1 MIPPVDTTFVSRG
14 GLPSR
19 ITRPEP
25 GPISRAA
32 TMQDA
37 AAREVSSV
45 REQMEHLLA
54 SVRQMIITLGANH
67 QAASTELSAYLAQTQ
82 AVADQLA
89 LALAPLAGLEGELG
103 AVQATIDTLRL
114 ERGQLQALC
123 VIAEH
128 LNSTL
133 DKPEVLNRLLDDLL
147 TLVGAER
154 GALLLTD
161 ASGQL
166 HFEAARTADHL
177 PLNRS
182 DFAISRGTVEQVW
195 RNQQPL
201 LANDARHDSRLEANP
216 SVRIHGIH
224 ALMCA
229 PLRAQGKTVG
239 VVYVDCLQSE
249 HPFTDQHLDLLAAFC
264 NVAAIAIANA
274 NLFHQQWLQ
283 TQEIAAIKTYTD
295 SILASLSSGVL
306 AVDNAGRVTRANRA
320 IEPILGVTV
329 EAALGQPIETVLAK
343 LQAPGVLDL
352 IQQTAGEVDARRA
365 ILVRVPA
372 INAAQARTV
381 NVQWAALCDSE
392 RRRLGTVIVLDDL
405 TELETAQHAAEIFR
419 KYVHPDVVDLVT
431 QHPSAAVLGGQTRD
445 ITALFADIRNYTAMG
460 EALAPAALVELLNE
474 YLALMTEAIFAQGG
488 TVTMFQGDAVM
499 AIFNAPQNQPDHA
512 LRAARAAFG
521 IAQGIAE
528 HNQRTGQ
535 RQVRCGVGVNSGPAL
550 VGNIGAEGRLQHYT
564 AIGDTVNLAKR
575 LEEHATEGQILLSD
589 ATYRLVAP
597 LVKVHPI
604 PDVRAKGKSHPV
616 QVWELHGV
624 E

>member
-1 MIPPVDTTFVSRG
+1 MIPPVENTFVSRG

-25 GPISRAA
+25 GPLSRAA
-32 TMQDA
+32 RMQA
-37 AAREVSSV
+37 EAAREVGSL
-45 REQMEHLLA
+45 RQQMEALLA
-54 SVRQMIITLGANH
+54 NLRQL
-67 QAASTELSAYLAQTQ
+67 ASTFDGHATTPQVDLS
-82 AVADQLA
+82 
-89 LALAPLAGLEGELG
+89 APLAHTRAVAGNLAQALDLLTGLEGELG
-103 AVQATIDTLRL
+103 TVQATIETLRL

-128 LNSTL
+128 LNSTRDRPELL
-133 DKPEVLNRLLDDLL
+133 DRLLEDLL

-154 GALLLTD
+154 GALLLAD

-166 HFEAARTADHL
+166 HFEAARAADNL

-195 RNQQPL
+195 RSQQPL
-201 LANDARHDSRLEANP
+201 LANDACNDARLEDNP
-216 SVRIHGIH
+216 SVRVQGIH

-229 PLRAQGKTVG
+229 PLRTQGTAVG
-239 VVYVDCLQSE
+239 VVYVDCLHGE

-264 NVAAIAIANA
+264 NEAAIAIANA
-274 NLFHQQWLQ
+274 DLFHQQWLQ
-283 TQEIAAIKTYTD
+283 TQEMAAIKTYTD

-306 AVDNAGRVTRANRA
+306 AVDNAGHITRANRA
-320 IEPILGVTV
+320 IEPILGLTP
-329 EAALGQPIETVLAK
+329 EAAIGQPLATALAK
-343 LQAPGVLDL
+343 LQAPGMLDL
-352 IQQTAGEVDARRA
+352 IQQTAGEADARRTLLA
-365 ILVRVPA
+365 RVPTA
-372 INAAQARTV
+372 NAAQARTV
-381 NVQWAALCDSE
+381 NVQWAALCDAD

-419 KYVHPDVVDLVT
+419 KYVHPAVVDLVT
-431 QHPSAAVLGGQTRD
+431 QHPSAAVLGGQTRN
-445 ITALFADIRNYTAMG
+445 ITTLFADIRNYTAMG

-488 TVTMFQGDAVM
+488 TVTMFVGDAVM
-499 AIFNAPQNQPDHA
+499 AIFNAPQDQPDHA

-521 IAQGIAE
+521 IAQGIAA

-550 VGNIGAEGRLQHYT
+550 VGNIGAEGRLQQYT

-575 LEEHATEGQILLSD
+575 LEEHAAEGQILLSD
-589 ATYRLVAP
+589 ATYRLVATA
-597 LVKVHPI
+597 VKARAVPE
-604 PDVRAKGKSHPV
+604 VLAKGKSHPV
-616 QVWELHGV
+616 QVWELQGIG
-624 E
+624 